1 MRNWICVLTLE
12 DLPFIL
18 QASSHKTE
26 LIVNKFQL
34 WAVINEKEG
43 FISRIWSGQGDAFIQ
58 FINTAIVV
66 C

>member
-26 LIVNKFQL
+26 LIVNKFQSEVDPL
-34 WAVINEKEG
+34 VVPCLAEL
-43 FISRIWSGQGDAFIQ
+43 ISDNNS
-58 FINTAIVV
+58 
-66 C
+66 